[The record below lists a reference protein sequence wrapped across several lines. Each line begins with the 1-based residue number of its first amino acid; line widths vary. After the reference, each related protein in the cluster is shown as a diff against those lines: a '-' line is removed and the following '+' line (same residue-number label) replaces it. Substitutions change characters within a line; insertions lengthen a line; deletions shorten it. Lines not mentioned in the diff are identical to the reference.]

1 MGLIHKE
8 TRFCQ
13 NGYRDISV
21 IYFYYLIKQ
30 ETEMRTNTYKWIIE
44 QLSNKESCL
53 HQDNMRDNR
62 EYLIE
67 LISDKDNL
75 SRELNGNWNNM
86 NDYLENMETLREQN
100 NINTNTDETH

>member
-1 MGLIHKE
+1 
-8 TRFCQ
+8 
-13 NGYRDISV
+13 
-21 IYFYYLIKQ
+21 
-30 ETEMRTNTYKWIIE
+30 MRTNTYKWIIE

-53 HQDNMRDNR
+53 HQDNMRDNK

-100 NINTNTDETH
+100 NINNDIDRNL

>member
-1 MGLIHKE
+1 
-8 TRFCQ
+8 
-13 NGYRDISV
+13 
-21 IYFYYLIKQ
+21 
-30 ETEMRTNTYKWIIE
+30 
-44 QLSNKESCL
+44 
-53 HQDNMRDNR
+53 MRDNR

>member
-1 MGLIHKE
+1 
-8 TRFCQ
+8 
-13 NGYRDISV
+13 
-21 IYFYYLIKQ
+21 
-30 ETEMRTNTYKWIIE
+30 MRTETYKWIVE

-53 HQDNMRDNR
+53 HQDNMRDNK
-62 EYLIE
+62 EHLIG

>member
-1 MGLIHKE
+1 
-8 TRFCQ
+8 
-13 NGYRDISV
+13 
-21 IYFYYLIKQ
+21 
-30 ETEMRTNTYKWIIE
+30 MRTNTYKWIIE
-44 QLSNKESCL
+44 QLSDKESCL
-53 HQDNMRDNR
+53 HQDNMRDNK

-86 NDYLENMETLREQN
+86 NDYLENMEALREQN